1 MTRGAREPS
10 DTDGENL
17 MTMNVLDFLVLA
29 VVAAIAGA
37 IGEALAGYSL
47 GGCFV
52 SAIVGY
58 VGALIGFWIQR
69 TLNLPVIFQIQVG
82 GQIFPFV
89 WAIIGS
95 LILTVVLGAFKR
107 RRNRRPLVY

>member
-1 MTRGAREPS
+1 MTI
-10 DTDGENL
+10 
-17 MTMNVLDFLVLA
+17 NVLDFLVLA

-52 SAIVGY
+52 SLILGY
-58 VGALIGFWIQR
+58 LGALLGFWIQR
-69 TLNLPVIFQIQVG
+69 QFNLPSILNIQVG
-82 GQIFPFV
+82 GQVFPFV
-89 WAIIGS
+89 WAIVGS
-95 LILTVVLGAFKR
+95 LILTLILGGFKR